1 METVTL
7 SVKGMSCQGC
17 VRSVKNVLEP
27 IPGVTQVEVSL
38 EKGEATVRYDAGK
51 AAVDQFRTA
60 IAGAG
65 FEVA

>member
-7 SVKGMSCQGC
+7 NVKGMSCQGC
-17 VRSVKNVLEP
+17 VRSIKNVLDP
-27 IPGVTQVEVSL
+27 IPGVAEVQVSL
-38 EKGEATVRYDAGK
+38 EKGQATVRYDAAK
-51 AAVDQFRTA
+51 ADPAQFKSA

>member
-7 SVKGMSCQGC
+7 NVKGMSCQGC

-27 IPGVTQVEVSL
+27 IPGVARVDVSL
-38 EKGEATVRYDAGK
+38 EQGQATVRYDAAK
-51 AAVDQFRTA
+51 AAPAQFRAA

>member
-1 METVTL
+1 METVTI

-17 VRSVKNVLEP
+17 VRSVKSVLEP
-27 IPGVTQVEVSL
+27 IPGVAQVEVSL
-38 EKGEATVRYDAGK
+38 EKGQTTVRYDAGQTAPERFK
-51 AAVDQFRTA
+51 SA